1 MAEETNIKE
10 VVEEIRN
17 ADEEQ
22 LTKIIEKWFEQTR
35 TSGMR
40 IGATYISAAIFG
52 IIEKHLKK
60 KTQPSLRDYKRLVDE
75 VVRIISVQLPKSTQQ
90 NDSEVEENEDDGRTE
105 EIG

>member
-22 LTKIIEKWFEQTR
+22 LTKTIEKWFEQTR
-35 TSGMR
+35 NQGLK
-40 IGATYISAAIFG
+40 IGATYMSAAIFG
-52 IIEKHLKK
+52 IIKKHLKK
-60 KTQPSLRDYKRLVDE
+60 KTKPSLREYQRCIDE
-75 VVRIISVQLPKSTQQ
+75 IVRIVSVQLQKPTQQ
-90 NDSEVEENEDDGRTE
+90 NDSEVEENENDGRTE